1 MRIRQKHVTVTI
13 ACGATA
19 LAATISVV
27 LSAHQAGT
35 SAALLAQTATTTA
48 PATTPARQL
57 VNTYCVSCHN
67 ERVKTANLMLDKV
80 DADRVSNSADEWEKV
95 VVKLRSRAMP
105 PPGARRPDNE
115 TYDKVAMWLET
126 ELDRAAAAHVNPGRP
141 AALHR
146 LNRAEYANA
155 VRDLLGVEIEPRM
168 MLPPDEQA
176 HGFDTNADALSIQPA
191 LLDRYLSA
199 AAKITRLA
207 VGDPTIPPGFERYT
221 ALKDNSNES
230 TWLSQN
236 ERIGEEFPLG
246 SRGGIVARHYFPVD
260 GDYVFKVRMDRTDT
274 GLIRGLSARNDIEI
288 RVDGARVGQLTIG
301 GTPEF
306 TGANTN
312 SIENPDY
319 AASRN
324 PLMTADSG
332 LEVRAPVKAGMRQVI
347 ATLVKTDNLETEGL
361 ALNGTPIWSREHTT
375 KPNNPAM
382 ISSLLIGG
390 PYGAR
395 VSQTSPGRERIYV
408 CHPASSR
415 EETACATKIL
425 STLARRAY
433 RRTPTNDDIQTLVG
447 FYQAARA
454 GGDFDAG
461 IRAGVERVLVSPD
474 FLFRI
479 EADPAGVAPGTAYN
493 LSDVELASR
502 VSLDVERQTRT
513 YFAGAELLRRVAADT
528 KYLADQAGSQ
538 PEVSLVRRQPASGVR
553 QRDRAVSRR
562 STERRP
568 QHRRLAD
575 LQPDVSQRAA
585 RAALRCLRRIRQP
598 LPARHAHRRESFWPA
613 RQGCRS
619 LGDVV
624 FDSNGADDPREI
636 PAREHPCRAAART
649 AGQCSGARREQQ
661 GR

>member
-1 MRIRQKHVTVTI
+1 MRTALSKPTLLML
-13 ACGATA
+13 ACGSLLLIASV
-19 LAATISVV
+19 AAN
-27 LSAHQAGT
+27 LSANQ
-35 SAALLAQTATTTA
+35 SAAPVSSRRAAAAA
-48 PATTPARQL
+48 PATPAREL
-57 VNTYCVSCHN
+57 VDTYCISCHN
-67 ERVKTANLMLDKV
+67 ERTRAANLILDK
-80 DADRVSNSADEWEKV
+80 ADTERPGNSAENWEKV
-95 VVKLRSRAMP
+95 IVKLRSRSMP
-105 PPGARRPDNE
+105 PPGGARRPDNA
-115 TYDKVAMWLET
+115 TYDRTAGWLES

-141 AALHR
+141 GELHR
-146 LNRAEYANA
+146 LNRTEYANA
-155 VRDLLGVEIEPRM
+155 VRDLLGIEIDPTT

-191 LLDRYLSA
+191 LLDRYLA
-199 AAKITRLA
+199 AAATITRLA

-230 TWLSQN
+230 TWFSQN

-274 GLIRGLSARNDIEI
+274 GLIRGLSARDDIEI

-474 FLFRI
+474 FLLRI
-479 EADPAGVAPGTAYN
+479 
-493 LSDVELASR
+493 
-502 VSLDVERQTRT
+502 
-513 YFAGAELLRRVAADT
+513 
-528 KYLADQAGSQ
+528 
-538 PEVSLVRRQPASGVR
+538 
-553 QRDRAVSRR
+553 
-562 STERRP
+562 
-568 QHRRLAD
+568 
-575 LQPDVSQRAA
+575 
-585 RAALRCLRRIRQP
+585 
-598 LPARHAHRRESFWPA
+598 
-613 RQGCRS
+613 
-619 LGDVV
+619 
-624 FDSNGADDPREI
+624 
-636 PAREHPCRAAART
+636 
-649 AGQCSGARREQQ
+649 
-661 GR
+661 